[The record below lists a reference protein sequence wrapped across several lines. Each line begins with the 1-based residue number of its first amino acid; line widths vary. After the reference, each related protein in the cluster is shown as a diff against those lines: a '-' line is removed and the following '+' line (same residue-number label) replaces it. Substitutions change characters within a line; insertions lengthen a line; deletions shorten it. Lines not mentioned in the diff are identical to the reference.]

1 MFCLLNL
8 NFSGVTSMVDRV
20 GESSCLLIK
29 GSDTGSTLEEL
40 LLLQGRHIR
49 YEDSNDEEEWEIQI

>member
-1 MFCLLNL
+1 
-8 NFSGVTSMVDRV
+8 MVDRV